1 MFHGGM
7 LMQARESNANYPS
20 RRREMANFAAREI
33 KRVCKEIGP
42 RASGEESE
50 RKAQAYLAETMKPV
64 ADSVEVEDFELHP
77 KAFMGWVLLDV
88 CLMLV
93 SGVLLIL
100 SCLDVFPAASTA
112 LGVIA
117 TVLTAFALL
126 CMICEFLLYKPLLDP
141 FFPKRKSCNVVC
153 TRKPKGD
160 VKRRIVFCGHMDS
173 AYEWTYLR
181 LGGGKLFAAVVG
193 AAFGSVAVQ
202 FILDILSFFP
212 LPEPVNIVILVL
224 AVLTTLLVI
233 PGAFFVNWKCV
244 VPGANDNLTG
254 VFASM
259 AVLRYMAAN
268 DIRFEN
274 TEVAA
279 VSMGCEEAGLRGAKA
294 YAAKHAEEDVETVYI
309 VTDTLRDY
317 DFMGVYNK
325 DMTGLVKLDAQAA
338 ALLKAG
344 AQNAGHDLPYSNVF
358 FGASDAAALQQ
369 GGLRAAALAAMDPT
383 PARYYHTRTDTADN
397 LDLKTLEAG
406 IDVLLETA
414 FLYDEKGLRD
424 TYDTAKPAQ

>member
-1 MFHGGM
+1 
-7 LMQARESNANYPS
+7 MQARESNANYPS

-42 RASGEESE
+42 RASGEENE
-50 RKAQAYLAETMKPV
+50 RKAQAYLAESMKSV
-64 ADSVEVEDFELHP
+64 ADSVEIEDFELHP

-100 SCLDVFPAASTA
+100 GLLDVFPAASTA
-112 LGVIA
+112 LTAVA
-117 TVLTAFALL
+117 TVLTVLSIVFLVF
-126 CMICEFLLYKPLLDP
+126 EFLLYKPLLDP
-141 FFPKRKSCNVVC
+141 LFPKRKSCNVIC
-153 TRKPKGD
+153 TRKPKGE

-181 LGGGKLFAAVVG
+181 KGGGKVFAAVVG
-193 AAFGSVAVQ
+193 AAFGSVFVQ
-202 FILDILSFFP
+202 LVLDILAFLP
-212 LPEPVNIVILVL
+212 LPGTADTVLLVL

-259 AVLRYMAAN
+259 AVVRFLAAN

-294 YAAKHAEEDVETVYI
+294 FAAKHAESDVETVYI

-325 DMTGLVKLDAQAA
+325 DMTGIVKLDAQAA

-344 AQNAGHDLPYSNVF
+344 AKNAGHDLPFAKVF
-358 FGASDAAALQQ
+358 FGASDAAALKQ
-369 GGLRAAALAAMDPT
+369 GGLCAATLAAMDPT

-414 FLYDEKGLRD
+414 FLYDAKGLRNE
-424 TYDTAKPAQ
+424 YDTASAAQQ